1 MKWSK
6 FNHLYFSSKYSKS
19 LLYNSLSNVFIDVS
33 NIELEQILMDIKEK
47 GSITNLQDY
56 PDLFEEFKKTKIIVD
71 SDESEIL
78 RIKHRLFLNRY
89 SPYTINLTILPT
101 LSCNFKCPYC
111 FTKEGDGTFMDEL
124 LHERIVKL
132 VKALTKN
139 NKSTSLHLSWMGGEP
154 LLHFNTIKELT
165 AQLKK
170 MDVNID
176 SLLVTNGYLMNRE
189 KIEQFK
195 ELCISRVQ
203 ITMDG
208 LKEEH
213 NLTRIHKNDADSF
226 TKIISNMD
234 TFFEVYNKRETVS
247 LNVRVNLDKTK
258 DYLRKF
264 VEVYKYLRGRYPYNN
279 LFISPGFIED
289 IKSNGSNVSCE
300 FDKVTA
306 KNFFVDIIKFGLT
319 EYSLYPENQNFDC
332 AVKSANSFVI
342 GPIGELYSCW
352 ENIGYKEYITGFLNA
367 EGLPEITNNES
378 FFRYLVDA
386 DFLNDETCLDCFFF
400 PICTGGCPEKR
411 IRNKHC
417 NACFDTCSIQKNA
430 IEEILDLH
438 YEIKMKQNHKV

>member
-6 FNHLYFSSKYSKS
+6 FNHLYFSSKYNKS

-33 NIELEQILMDIKEK
+33 NIELEQILLDIKER

-56 PDLFEEFKKTKIIVD
+56 PDLFEELKKTKIIVD
-71 SDESEIL
+71 SDEPEIL
-78 RIKHRLFLNRY
+78 KIKHKLFLNRY

-111 FTKEGDGTFMDEL
+111 FTKEGDGAFMDEL
-124 LHERIVKL
+124 VHEKIVKL
-132 VKALTKN
+132 VEALTKN
-139 NKSTSLHLSWMGGEP
+139 NKSTLLHLSWMGGEP
-154 LLHFNTIKELT
+154 LLNFNTIKELT

-170 MDVNID
+170 LDVNID

-189 KIEQFK
+189 QVEQFK
-195 ELCISRVQ
+195 ELYISRVQ
-203 ITMDG
+203 VTIDG

-213 NLTRIHKNDADSF
+213 NLTRIHKNEPDSF
-226 TKIISNMD
+226 SKIISNMD

-264 VEVYKYLRGRYPYNN
+264 IEVYKFLRNRYPYNN

-289 IKSNGSNVSCE
+289 IKSNGSNISCE

-306 KNFFVDIIKFGLT
+306 KNFFVDLIKFGLA

-342 GPIGELYSCW
+342 GPTGELYSCW

-367 EGLPEITNNES
+367 EGLPVITNNES
-378 FFRYLVDA
+378 FFRYLIDA
-386 DFLNDETCLDCFFF
+386 DFLNDEICLDCFFF

-417 NACFDTCSIQKNA
+417 NACFDTCAIQKTA

-438 YEIKMKQNHKV
+438 YEVKMKQNNKV